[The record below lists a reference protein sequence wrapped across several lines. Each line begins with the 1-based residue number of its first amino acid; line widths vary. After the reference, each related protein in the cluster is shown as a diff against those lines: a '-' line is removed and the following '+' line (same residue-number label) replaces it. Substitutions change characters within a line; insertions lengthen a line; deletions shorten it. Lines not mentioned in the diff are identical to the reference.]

1 MLTYGCLLG
10 ALLVSSPLA
19 ARHTLRSGAA
29 VGDSRVFRL
38 RASVVVEMRIDL
50 AGMEV
55 RSDRSV
61 VLIPSLCDGERTI
74 ALPAVEVEP
83 QLTEKVDFDTF
94 CKSDFRVVKIKACE
108 AVKKSK
114 KLLKF
119 TLNDGERT
127 DRVILSGIHEY
138 YEPEELVGKTAIAI
152 VNLPP
157 RKMMGIDSEGMLI
170 SAVHEEDGHEG
181 LNLLMV
187 DDRIPAG
194 AKLY

>member
-38 RASVVVEMRIDL
+38 RDSVVVEMRIDL

-74 ALPAVEVEP
+74 ALPAVEVMGRRRALYYERNGSRTYARQP
-83 QLTEKVDFDTF
+83 Y
-94 CKSDFRVVKIKACE
+94 RVVRKDPEGGADGGLPRGAAPCGMDGSSS
-108 AVKKSK
+108 AG
-114 KLLKF
+114 
-119 TLNDGERT
+119 NDGRPLRMRQDRSRT
-127 DRVILSGIHEY
+127 LGFPVRG
-138 YEPEELVGKTAIAI
+138 G
-152 VNLPP
+152 
-157 RKMMGIDSEGMLI
+157 R
-170 SAVHEEDGHEG
+170 
-181 LNLLMV
+181 
-187 DDRIPAG
+187 
-194 AKLY
+194 